1 MDQARCARRTAR
13 RLISLLLIV
22 LSLTVFAVSCAPRPK
37 FSIATGDV
45 PALSLHPDVD
55 ATPEERVASDLAFLT
70 SEFCN
75 GRQVGTGGAL
85 KSAQYT
91 IDEFE
96 RIGLKPGYRDS
107 YVQGFTAKHK
117 KGAQAGQ
124 VVAGFNVVGI
134 LGNPNSDPTVVIC
147 AHRDSL
153 GTDGSAYVPI
163 QGGTDN
169 ASGTAGLLEI
179 ARILEADREWK
190 WATVFASFDG
200 EEIGLTGS
208 MDFASNYPFNESNL
222 RLVVNLDCVAVA
234 GCREVEIHTTPGS
247 DLALS
252 VAEAIIG
259 GLRAASLEGV
269 TTVDKYGSDHLS
281 FEAEGFAALSIHSPL
296 EAMRDHLHG
305 PSDTVE
311 TVDASALATLAQAV
325 ADGLISGLVSGE

>member
-45 PALSLHPDVD
+45 PALSLHPDVG

-85 KSAQYT
+85 KSA
-91 IDEFE
+91 
-96 RIGLKPGYRDS
+96 
-107 YVQGFTAKHK
+107 H
-117 KGAQAGQ
+117 
-124 VVAGFNVVGI
+124 
-134 LGNPNSDPTVVIC
+134 
-147 AHRDSL
+147 
-153 GTDGSAYVPI
+153 
-163 QGGTDN
+163 
-169 ASGTAGLLEI
+169 
-179 ARILEADREWK
+179 
-190 WATVFASFDG
+190 
-200 EEIGLTGS
+200 
-208 MDFASNYPFNESNL
+208 
-222 RLVVNLDCVAVA
+222 
-234 GCREVEIHTTPGS
+234 
-247 DLALS
+247 
-252 VAEAIIG
+252 
-259 GLRAASLEGV
+259 
-269 TTVDKYGSDHLS
+269 HLS